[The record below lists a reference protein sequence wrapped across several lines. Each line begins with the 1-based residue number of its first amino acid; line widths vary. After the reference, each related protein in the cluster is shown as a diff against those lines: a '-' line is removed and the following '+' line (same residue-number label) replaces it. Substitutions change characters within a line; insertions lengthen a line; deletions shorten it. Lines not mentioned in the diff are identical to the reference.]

1 MDKIDSKLLSQQ
13 YFSVK
18 SSINSLLIIFAYSI
32 ASKISLP
39 SNQNVS
45 NKYFQS
51 STINHYSFAIKNTTK
66 IIKPNSQNQL
76 FPIIRRSTISPSE
89 ILFPSNHIRLEIFFH
104 RSKHNNHTDAR
115 NRLSPFLADINVQGI
130 SIRGRVYTP

>member
-1 MDKIDSKLLSQQ
+1 MKMDKIDSKLLSQQ

-51 STINHYSFAIKNTTK
+51 STRITILSQSKMQRKLLNRIPRTNYSQLYAEVQSPPPKYCFQAI
-66 IIKPNSQNQL
+66 
-76 FPIIRRSTISPSE
+76 IS
-89 ILFPSNHIRLEIFFH
+89 
-104 RSKHNNHTDAR
+104 A
-115 NRLSPFLADINVQGI
+115 
-130 SIRGRVYTP
+130 